1 MNEIIECIKRV
12 EKELG
17 NYYKE
22 NIYQFALYT
31 ELNLSGYLV
40 QSEVIVPIF
49 YKGVYVGFERADL
62 VVYNKEG
69 KIEYILELKSQGTR
83 VGSKEIVQL
92 KKYLKN
98 LSCNNGILVN
108 FHDSLEI
115 VHVTQETSQKILRD
129 SFHL

>member
-1 MNEIIECIKRV
+1 MDEIIECIKRV

-49 YKGVYVGFERADL
+49 YKGVYVGFERSDL
-62 VVYNKEG
+62 VIYNKEG

-83 VGSKEIVQL
+83 VGSKEVVQL

-98 LSCNNGILVN
+98 LNCNNGILVN

-115 VHVTQETSQKILRD
+115 MHVTHETSRKI
-129 SFHL
+129 

>member
-69 KIEYILELKSQGTR
+69 KIETNQKWLEFVKSPLG
-83 VGSKEIVQL
+83 L
-92 KKYLKN
+92 
-98 LSCNNGILVN
+98 
-108 FHDSLEI
+108 
-115 VHVTQETSQKILRD
+115 
-129 SFHL
+129 

>member
-1 MNEIIECIKRV
+1 M
-12 EKELG
+12 
-17 NYYKE
+17 
-22 NIYQFALYT
+22 
-31 ELNLSGYLV
+31 V

-62 VVYNKEG
+62 VIYNKEG

-83 VGSKEIVQL
+83 LGSKEIVQL

-108 FHDSLEI
+108 FYESLEI
-115 VHVTQETSQKILRD
+115 MDVTSDTSQKI
-129 SFHL
+129 SFKL

>member
-17 NYYKE
+17 NHYKE
-22 NIYQFALYT
+22 NIYQYALYT

-62 VVYNKEG
+62 VIYNKEG

-83 VGSKEIVQL
+83 LGSKEIVQL

-108 FHDSLEI
+108 FYESLEI
-115 VHVTQETSQKILRD
+115 MDVTSDTSQKISLK
-129 SFHL
+129 L